1 METNENTLG
10 GSLWVNLLNTKRFV
24 GGEVIDIL
32 DHQDLFIAWLDEN
45 DMSLSGDR
53 TVDESQIEKLRV
65 LRGNFNAI
73 MREFTEGIPLGEM
86 ESLRNINKAL
96 ESIPATLNATF
107 GENETTIDFHACDH
121 RDELALQVINSF
133 LTTCK
138 SYGLERVRQ
147 CAHEECIL
155 YFLDLSKSGKRKW
168 CSMETCG
175 NRKKAAKHYHKVKSP
190 K

>member
-32 DHQDLFIAWLDEN
+32 DQQNLLIAWLKENDVPLNGDRNADEN
-45 DMSLSGDR
+45 
-53 TVDESQIEKLRV
+53 EIEKLKG

-73 MREFTEGIPLGEM
+73 MREFTEGIPLREM

-96 ESIPATLNATF
+96 ESIPAILNAAF
-107 GENETTIDFHACDH
+107 SENETTMEFHACEH
-121 RDELALQVINSF
+121 QEELTLQVIQSF
-133 LTTCK
+133 LNTCK